1 MHMVLGERIVDLP
14 VQRPGLVLAATA
26 LITVVLAAGLPQLSV
41 DASIESMIVSDDPD
55 HLAFEEKKAVF
66 GSDEVVAL
74 AIPFNDA
81 LAPESLGIQRRIA
94 QRIESLPQVTEVDAL
109 ATTDDILGRGDTL
122 IVEPLVPR
130 DRHPRELEQAAE
142 HHIRER
148 VATNQLWSGFLISRD
163 RKSAA
168 LQIHLDE
175 PTHSTD
181 DRNAVVVRIEQIAR
195 EELEGRPYYLAG
207 HPYMKTEIA
216 RTMQRDLSI
225 FLPVTLAVMAVFL
238 IVGVGSL
245 RAAGVLLIGI
255 LLSAVWMLGFM
266 GWLGEPL
273 TALSNAAP
281 TILLALGTAY
291 FMHLVA
297 SYQKEAQAGGTSAE
311 ITYRALARVRRPTVV
326 AGVTTAI
333 GFGSLA
339 SSKIPLIHGFG
350 LDLAAGIMAV
360 VVIACF
366 SIPAAFTLLAP
377 GSGAGI
383 LARGPGLG
391 NFLFRVSRLDAARP
405 RAILIGAGF
414 VLALC
419 VVEGSRLEV
428 DSSGP
433 NAFAEDE
440 PFRVSSEFYRE
451 SLSGDVIENVYLTG
465 AKEGD
470 FKDPARL
477 RRMLEF
483 QMAAEALPQVDKSIS
498 IANYIA
504 LMNRAM
510 HENRESEERI
520 PDSREAVAQY
530 LLLYSFSGDLE
541 EFDDLVDPSY
551 SQARIILNATVP
563 SSSASAELRAVLSDL
578 ARKHFPGEAGSAA
591 VLSTEILLSQAADS
605 LAREQVRSFAAALAL
620 IVLVV
625 AVAFRSVSAGA
636 LLLLPNG
643 LPIALNL
650 GVMSLL
656 GLALSESTSVISVIA
671 LGIAVDS
678 TVHLLAA
685 IRGSEKARGSLPGAV
700 VYAMQTTGRPVL
712 VSSFIITAGFSI
724 LLLSD
729 FQLISEFGGLTAL
742 TIVYC
747 LGADLLVLPAQLLAW
762 KRSREKAE
770 ESDVMIGVE
779 HLGGTGPAPAL
790 LTFDGR
796 SIPALLV
803 QHSGEKASFRLL
815 GEGSSWLGWRASS
828 VIVTWLS
835 RAPLS
840 FGRITGIDEVAN
852 PVLSVEWAEEK
863 PGPQAGGR

>member
-1 MHMVLGERIVDLP
+1 MLGERIVDLP
-14 VQRPGLVLAATA
+14 VQRPGLMLAATA
-26 LITVVLAAGLPQLSV
+26 LITVVLAAGIPRLAI

-74 AIPFNDA
+74 AIPFDDA
-81 LAPESLGIQRRIA
+81 LAPENLGIQRRIA
-94 QRIESLPQVTEVDAL
+94 QRIESLPQVREVDAL
-109 ATTDDILGRGDTL
+109 ATTDDILGRDDTL
-122 IVEPLVPR
+122 IVEPLVPT
-130 DRHPRELEQAAE
+130 DLEPSELERTAE
-142 HHIRER
+142 HNIRQR

-163 RKSAA
+163 KKTAA
-168 LQIHLDE
+168 IQVHLDE
-175 PTHSTD
+175 PTQSTGE
-181 DRNAVVVRIEQIAR
+181 RSAVVARIEQIAR
-195 EELEGRPYYLAG
+195 EELGSRPYYLAG

-216 RTMQRDLSI
+216 RTMQSDLSI
-225 FLPVTLAVMAVFL
+225 FLPVTLVVMAVFL
-238 IVGVGSL
+238 IVAVGSL
-245 RAAGVLLIGI
+245 RAAGVLLVGI

-291 FMHLVA
+291 FVHLMA

-311 ITYRALARVRRPTVV
+311 IVGRALARVRRPTVV

-339 SSKIPLIHGFG
+339 TSRIPLIHGFG

-360 VVIACF
+360 VGLACF
-366 SIPAAFTLLAP
+366 SIPAAFTVLAP
-377 GSGAGI
+377 GSGSGI

-391 NFLFRVSRLDAARP
+391 KVLFRISRVGASWPRVILVAAGM
-405 RAILIGAGF
+405 L
-414 VLALC
+414 LALC
-419 VVEGSRLEV
+419 VAAGSRLEV

-433 NAFAEDE
+433 KAFAKDA

-451 SLSGDVIENVYLTG
+451 NLSGDVIENVYLT
-465 AKEGD
+465 AAREDD

-483 QMAAEALPQVDKSIS
+483 QAAAEMLPQIDNSIS
-498 IANYIA
+498 VANYIA

-510 HENRESEERI
+510 HENRQSEERI

-530 LLLYSFSGDLE
+530 LLLYSFSADLE

-563 SSSASAELRAVLSDL
+563 SSRASAELRAVLSDL
-578 ARKHFPGEAGSAA
+578 AREYFPAEAAFA
-591 VLSTEILLSQAADS
+591 PVLSTEILLSEAADS
-605 LAREQVRSFAAALAL
+605 LAREQMRSFATALVL

-625 AVAFRSVSAGA
+625 GLAFRSVSAGA
-636 LLLLPNG
+636 LMLLPNG

-650 GVMSLL
+650 GVMSIL
-656 GLALSESTSVISVIA
+656 GLALSQSTSVISVIA

-685 IRGSEKARGSLPGAV
+685 IRRSERAHGSLLGAV
-700 VYAMQTTGRPVL
+700 VYAMQTAGRPVV
-712 VSSFIITAGFSI
+712 VSSLTIAAGFSV
-724 LLLSD
+724 LALSH
-729 FQLISEFGGLTAL
+729 FQLVSEFGALTAL
-742 TIVYC
+742 TMAYC
-747 LGADLLVLPAQLLAW
+747 LGADLLVLPAQLLAR
-762 KRSREKAE
+762 KRSGDRAAE
-770 ESDVMIGVE
+770 TEVILGAEGLGVRRPE
-779 HLGGTGPAPAL
+779 PAL

-815 GEGSSWLGWRASS
+815 GEGTSWLGWRASS
-828 VIVTWLS
+828 VLVTWLS
-835 RAPLS
+835 GARAS
-840 FGRITGIDEVAN
+840 SGQITGVDEVAT
-852 PVLSVEWAEEK
+852 PVLRVEWSEGRLDPK
-863 PGPQAGGR
+863 QGGVR

>member
-1 MHMVLGERIVDLP
+1 VLAERIVDLP
-14 VQRPGLVLAATA
+14 VRRPGLVLAVTA
-26 LITVVLAAGLPQLSV
+26 LITAVLAAGLPRLGV
-41 DASIESMIVSDDPD
+41 DASIESMTVSDDPD
-55 HLAFEEKKAVF
+55 HLAFEEKKTVF
-66 GSDEVVAL
+66 GSDEIVAL
-74 AIPFNDA
+74 AIPFDDA
-81 LAPESLGIQRRIA
+81 LAPESLGVQRRIA
-94 QRIESLPQVTEVDAL
+94 RRIESLPQVTEVDAL
-109 ATTDDILGRGDTL
+109 ATTDDILGRSDTL
-122 IVEPLVPR
+122 IVEALVPS
-130 DRHPRELEQAAE
+130 DREPLELEQAAQR
-142 HHIRER
+142 HIRER
-148 VATNQLWSGFLISRD
+148 VAANQLWSGFLISRD
-163 RKSAA
+163 RKTVA
-168 LQIHLDE
+168 LQVHLDE
-175 PTHSTD
+175 PTQSAD
-181 DRNAVVVRIEQIAR
+181 DRRAVVARIEQVAR
-195 EELEGRPYYLAG
+195 EELGGRPHYLAG

-216 RTMQRDLSI
+216 RTMQSDLSI
-225 FLPVTLAVMAVFL
+225 FLPVTLAVMAAFL
-238 IVGVGSL
+238 FVGVGSV
-245 RAAGVLLIGI
+245 RAAGVLLAGI

-311 ITYRALARVRRPTVV
+311 IVGRALARVRRPTVV

-339 SSKIPLIHGFG
+339 TSRIPLIHGFG

-360 VVIACF
+360 VAIACF

-377 GSGAGI
+377 GSGSGI

-391 NFLFRVSRLDAARP
+391 KVLFQITRVDASWP
-405 RAILIGAGF
+405 RAILVGVG
-414 VLALC
+414 VLLALC
-419 VVEGSRLEV
+419 VVAASRLEV

-433 NAFAEDE
+433 NAFAEDA
-440 PFRVSSEFYRE
+440 PFRVSSEFYRQ
-451 SLSGDVIENVYLTG
+451 SLSGDVIENVYLT
-465 AKEGD
+465 AASEGD

-483 QMAAEALPQVDKSIS
+483 QAAAETLPQIDKSIS

-563 SSSASAELRAVLSDL
+563 SSSASAELRAALSDL
-578 ARKHFPGEAGSAA
+578 ARKYFPGETDAA
-591 VLSTEILLSQAADS
+591 PVLSTEILLSQAADS
-605 LAREQVRSFAAALAL
+605 LAREQVRSFAAALVL

-625 AVAFRSVSAGA
+625 ALAFRSAPAGA

-650 GVMSLL
+650 GVMWVL
-656 GLALSESTSVISVIA
+656 GLALSHSTSVISVIA

-685 IRGSEKARGSLPGAV
+685 IRRSEKTHGSLLGAV
-700 VYAMQTTGRPVL
+700 VYAMQTTGRPVV
-712 VSSFIITAGFSI
+712 VSGFIIAAGFSV

-747 LGADLLVLPAQLLAW
+747 LGADLLVLPAQLLAR
-762 KRSREKAE
+762 KQPREKTK
-770 ESDVMIGVE
+770 ESDVM
-779 HLGGTGPAPAL
+779 LGAEGSGRGGPPPAL

-815 GEGSSWLGWRASS
+815 GEATTWLGWRASS
-828 VIVTWLS
+828 VIITWLS
-835 RAPLS
+835 G
-840 FGRITGIDEVAN
+840 GRVSSGQITGVDDVAT
-852 PVLSVEWAEEK
+852 PVLRVEWSEEG
-863 PGPQAGGR
+863 PGPKGGGG